1 MASTNIFPGDLLP
14 KNFGVTRHGR
24 VVFYDYDE
32 LSALTD
38 INFRELPEA
47 RDEIEELGSEPWF
60 PVGDNDVFPEEHQSF
75 LGLAPDLRQVFFE
88 HHADLFG
95 IDAWRAIQERI
106 RVRRAHRSLPLPPGR
121 TSARHR
127 CLPGVVSPMPGV
139 FDWRATDLAF
149 RRCASE

>member
-1 MASTNIFPGDLLP
+1 M
-14 KNFGVTRHGR
+14 TRHGR

-32 LSALTD
+32 LCAADRHATSGSC
-38 INFRELPEA
+38 PQA

-88 HHADLFG
+88 HHADLFR

-106 RVRRAHRSLPLPPGR
+106 RSGELIEVFPYRQ
-121 TSARHR
+121 TAR
-127 CLPGVVSPMPGV
+127 LTGTG
-139 FDWRATDLAF
+139 
-149 RRCASE
+149 ASRGW